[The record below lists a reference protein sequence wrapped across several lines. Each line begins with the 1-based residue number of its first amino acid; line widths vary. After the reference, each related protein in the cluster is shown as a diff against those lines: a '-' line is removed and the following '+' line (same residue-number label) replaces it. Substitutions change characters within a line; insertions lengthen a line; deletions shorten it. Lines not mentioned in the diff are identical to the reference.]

1 VPSTHPWWVSP
12 DIWVRHEADGGL
24 VHQTPIAFEGNTVYV
39 RLRNRGGSPAS
50 GEVRVF
56 SDRSRIGWPCKVSQP
71 NVGTI
76 PFDDLAPG
84 EVRIVSLAWT
94 PQEAGR
100 HGLHTVIEAEGDPA
114 DESAPCSPHRPRW
127 DNNVSWHNVI
137 VYFHPPTG
145 AQSVRSTEDVAVDL
159 VNVYDW
165 PKDVDLIVE
174 RGDFPATGAISL
186 RLDEGLFDRWW
197 SDGGRWDEGV
207 TVNATTKVIS
217 VVDAISGT
225 VGGLPLEAGEEV
237 TATLLFE
244 APDVGTFEARVYE
257 RIDGLVVGG
266 VTYQWLESD
275 VTPPAVVGASPADGA
290 VEVGLTAPVVITF
303 TEEIGPLSFD
313 LTVAPDPGGW
323 QFAWDEGGTVLTAT
337 HIEFAPRTTYTA
349 TVTAGDAFANGM
361 ETPYVWTFTIEEREV
376 YIYMPLVLRQ

>member
-1 VPSTHPWWVSP
+1 
-12 DIWVRHEADGGL
+12 
-24 VHQTPIAFEGNTVYV
+24 
-39 RLRNRGGSPAS
+39 
-50 GEVRVF
+50 VRVF

-84 EVRIVSLAWT
+84 EVRIVSLGWT

-100 HGLHTVIEAEGDPA
+100 QGLHTVIEAEGDPA
-114 DESAPCSPHRPRW
+114 DRSAPCSPHRPRW

-137 VYFHPPTG
+137 VYYHPPTG

-174 RGDFPATGAISL
+174 RGGFPATGAISL
-186 RLDEGLFDRWW
+186 RLGEGLFDRWW
-197 SDGGRWDEGV
+197 SHGGRSDEGV

-217 VVDAISGT
+217 VVDPVSAT
-225 VGGLPLEAGEEV
+225 VGGLPLEAEEEV

-244 APDVGTFEARVYE
+244 APDAGAFEARVYE

-266 VTYQWLESD
+266 VSYRWVEPD
-275 VTPPAVVGASPADGA
+275 ATPPAVAATSPADGA
-290 VEVGLTAPVVITF
+290 MEVGLAAPVVITF
-303 TEEIGPLSFD
+303 TEEIGPLSLD

-337 HIEFAPRTTYTA
+337 CSEFAPGTTYTA

-361 ETPYVWTFTIEEREV
+361 ETPYVWTFTAEEREV
-376 YIYMPLVLRQ
+376 YIYMPLILRQ